1 MTSTPKTLLIALVI
15 SGMSSIAILGIN
27 IYKGQSSRIEQE
39 TEVQPTPVQLETNLK
54 VIETFRVG
62 PNTLHTVVYCPTG
75 RTFIL
80 NNKGGTMIDLGVKT
94 ECNTGP

>member
-1 MTSTPKTLLIALVI
+1 MSNPIKPLLIALVI

-39 TEVQPTPVQLETNLK
+39 TEAPS
-54 VIETFRVG
+54 
-62 PNTLHTVVYCPTG
+62 TVVKVQYKTLDVFYAKSAVTLQTVVHCPTG
-75 RTFIL
+75 KTFTVS
-80 NNKGGTMIDLGVKT
+80 NRGGMVDLGVKT